1 MLKKILSITGR
12 PGLVKIVAQ
21 SQRSIIVED
30 LTTGNRFPA
39 LSRDKIV
46 SLGDIAMYTDAD
58 EKPLSEILDKTF
70 EIQKGEKIDIKEL
83 VKAKGLRGR
92 FEEILPNFDQER
104 VHDSDIKKLFTWY
117 NILVDAGFSKF
128 TEENEEEENEAAE
141 KKAE

>member
-21 SQRSIIVED
+21 NSRSIIVED
-30 LTTGNRFPA
+30 LATGNRFPA

-58 EKPLSEILDKTF
+58 EKPLSEVLDKTY
-70 EIQKGEKIDIKEL
+70 EVEKGEKINVPEL
-83 VKAKGLRGR
+83 VKAKGLKKK
-92 FEEILPNFDQER
+92 FEEILPNFDQDR

-117 NILVDAGFSKF
+117 NILVDAGFTRF
-128 TEENEEEENEAAE
+128 TEEEKKEAEEE
-141 KKAE
+141 KAE